1 MSKELDQQRFFT
13 HKEIEKMSA
22 EYLRLSIE
30 AKEAGDIDQAL
41 QLMTMSRIEAST
53 ASALQAEKLQ
63 KFTGRSSS
71 PAGKTLKRVEFLK
84 MAKESISAPTRARFA
99 EIVEKKY
106 RKQVRNLWTRNSE
119 KNVSKILNF
128 MRNNKF

>member
-1 MSKELDQQRFFT
+1 MSKELGQQRFFT
-13 HKEIEKMSA
+13 HEKIEEISA
-22 EYLRLSIE
+22 EYFRLSIE
-30 AKEAGDIDQAL
+30 SKEAGDIDQAFK
-41 QLMTMSRIEAST
+41 LMTLSRIEAST